1 MKEDALISSERKAF
15 HKSILKSLLKVS
27 EEGVPSNADKDNRL
41 SKEIANSI
49 VIQLGK
55 ASTGARLS
63 AQTSGDKFEECCAAF
78 LRNTFP
84 NLDSIRPG
92 SWTIEQIKS
101 RKGLEIA
108 AFQQYEHLDSVVNA
122 IRTNIELKASLG
134 TDYLI
139 GPDILIYRQP
149 EEDHKIN
156 SPKLLVDGTSAGMSG
171 IRKRNSELPILH
183 ASVSCKWTIRS
194 DRAQNVKSEALN
206 LIRNRKGHL
215 PHIAVIT
222 AEPFPN
228 RIASLA
234 LGTGDIDFVYHFAL
248 YELKNAVIESR
259 NEALI
264 DLMETMCAGNRL
276 RDISDL
282 PLDLAV

>member
-1 MKEDALISSERKAF
+1 MKESALISIERQAF
-15 HKSILKSLLKVS
+15 HKSILKSLLKIS
-27 EEGVPSNADKDNRL
+27 KDGIPSNADKDNRI
-41 SKEIANSI
+41 SIAIANSI
-49 VIQLGK
+49 VNQIGN
-55 ASTGARLS
+55 AVTGNRLA
-63 AQTSGDKFEECCAAF
+63 AQTSGDKFEECCADF

-84 NLDSIRPG
+84 HLDSIRPG
-92 SWTIEQIKS
+92 NWTIEQVKS
-101 RKGLEIA
+101 RKGMEIA
-108 AFQQYEHLDSVVNA
+108 AYQQYEHLVSVVNA
-122 IRTNIELKASLG
+122 IRANIELKASLG
-134 TDYLI
+134 SDYLI

-149 EEDHKIN
+149 EEDDKIN
-156 SPKLLVDGTSAGMSG
+156 SRQKIVDGTSASLTGMRKQNSG
-171 IRKRNSELPILH
+171 LPILH

-194 DRAQNVKSEALN
+194 DRAQNAKSEALN

-264 DLMETMCAGNRL
+264 DLLETMCAGNRL